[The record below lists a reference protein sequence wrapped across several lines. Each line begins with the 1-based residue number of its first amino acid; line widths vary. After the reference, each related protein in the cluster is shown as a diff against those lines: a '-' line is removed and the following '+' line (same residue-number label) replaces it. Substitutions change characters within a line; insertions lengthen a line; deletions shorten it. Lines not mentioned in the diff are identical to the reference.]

1 MERHYKLYRV
11 RELAD
16 NDEDFILTLAETFV
30 EEVSEDV
37 ARLKDAVAAKNYQ
50 EAYQA
55 AHKMKPTIDLF
66 ELGVLDTLGI
76 LDDLIEVQDWGK
88 FTKTDVD
95 ITEKLN
101 IVTIAVDHALAEIKS
116 DFNL

>member
-1 MERHYKLYRV
+1 MEQHYKLFRV

-16 NDEDFILTLAETFV
+16 NDQDFVGALAAAFL
-30 EEVSEDV
+30 EEVPED
-37 ARLKDAVAAKNYQ
+37 AERLKKAVADRDYS

-66 ELGVLDTLGI
+66 ELGVLDA
-76 LDDLIEVQDWGK
+76 LIEVQNWGK
-88 FTKTDVD
+88 FEKTDLIIEPQLDAV
-95 ITEKLN
+95 IT
-101 IVTIAVDHALAEIKS
+101 AVDNAVEEIRT

>member
-1 MERHYKLYRV
+1 MEQHYKLHRI

-16 NDEDFILTLAETFV
+16 NDTEFIKTLALTFL
-30 EEVSEDV
+30 EEVPAD
-37 ARLKDAVAAKNYQ
+37 ARLLSIAVDSKDYLATYQ
-50 EAYQA
+50 S

-66 ELGVLDTLGI
+66 ELGVLD
-76 LDDLIEVQDWGK
+76 DLIEVQDWGK
-88 FTKTDVD
+88 FEQKGKD

-101 IVTIAVDHALAEIKS
+101 IVLKAVENAVEEIKA

>member
-1 MERHYKLYRV
+1 MEQHYKLFRV

-16 NDEDFILTLAETFV
+16 NDEEFIKALAAAFL
-30 EEVSEDV
+30 EEVPED
-37 ARLKDAVAAKNYQ
+37 AERLKKAVAEKDYS

-66 ELGVLDTLGI
+66 ELGVLET
-76 LDDLIEVQDWGK
+76 LIEVQDWGK
-88 FTKTDVD
+88 FVKKDLDVTSQLSVVLASVD
-95 ITEKLN
+95 E
-101 IVTIAVDHALAEIKS
+101 AVNEMRS